1 LFKNPVSDFK
11 LKDYEEESFAEPLL
25 TNEKVSGQQIMDYYH
40 WHRHYEIMRIHEGS
54 YTLINNRTI
63 IRSSR
68 PGIFINRPFTLH
80 NLNSDPSCPYVRSFL
95 NVRRDVVNRF
105 LPEAVDSELFFGA
118 NIIYAM
124 PEEDELREIDSY
136 FELAGRVKN
145 DSVSAA
151 LIVCAL
157 IRRTMQIASD
167 GRGEIISCPFSYIQN
182 VLTYIADKIAE
193 PCSIDDVAGKF
204 GVKRSKF
211 QADFK
216 SVTGVPYH
224 RYLVLLRLTRAKEM
238 LLDGVGIQKTA
249 METGYASEAHFIKAF
264 REYWGVTPG
273 EMKQR

>member
-1 LFKNPVSDFK
+1 MSKIAAADIK

-25 TNEKVSGQQIMDYYH
+25 TNENVSGQQVMDYYH

-80 NLNSDPSCPYVRSFL
+80 NLNSDPGRPYVRSFL

-105 LPEAVDSELFFGA
+105 MTEAETSELFFGA
-118 NIIYAM
+118 NLIYAM
-124 PEEDELREIDSY
+124 PENDELREIDSY
-136 FELAGRVKN
+136 FDLAGRAKN
-145 DSVSAA
+145 DSVCVS

-157 IRRTMQIASD
+157 IRRIMQIAFD
-167 GRGEIISCPFSYIQN
+167 GRGEIISCPVSYIQN
-182 VLTYIADKIAE
+182 VLTYITDKLAE

-224 RYLVLLRLTRAKEM
+224 RYLILLRLTRAKEM
-238 LLDGVGIQKTA
+238 LQDGAGIQKTA